1 MAQFVH
7 TLLALSSFFVLST
20 CHSISCGESLL
31 VNEISTGVKY
41 AMPFVVSL
49 VNNIIGAF
57 WYYSNTT
64 TQVSTSVHARFYTV
78 SENSYHLTPISQEM
92 EMPMWLNLWSKNGN
106 DIGIFASKY
115 DSEKNQLNLSSIV
128 WGTLLYTVQVDLTMS
143 TSRVIQNQTL
153 IGNLQEIHN
162 SSIGWFQSKLIDSTT
177 KFIYIYNVKSKQPQP
192 FFVYFAFLFGIVCI
206 VCIVWIGSSKRRKTI
221 RQRG

>member
-1 MAQFVH
+1 MKSPRVYKMRA
-7 TLLALSSFFVLST
+7 LLSFPWLT
-20 CHSISCGESLL
+20 ISLEHFG
-31 VNEISTGVKY
+31 I
-41 AMPFVVSL
+41 
-49 VNNIIGAF
+49 
-57 WYYSNTT
+57 
-64 TQVSTSVHARFYTV
+64 TV
-78 SENSYHLTPISQEM
+78 TPPPKHQQLYM
-92 EMPMWLNLWSKNGN
+92 H
-106 DIGIFASKY
+106 

-206 VCIVWIGSSKRRKTI
+206 VWIGSIVALFIGYSK
-221 RQRG
+221 